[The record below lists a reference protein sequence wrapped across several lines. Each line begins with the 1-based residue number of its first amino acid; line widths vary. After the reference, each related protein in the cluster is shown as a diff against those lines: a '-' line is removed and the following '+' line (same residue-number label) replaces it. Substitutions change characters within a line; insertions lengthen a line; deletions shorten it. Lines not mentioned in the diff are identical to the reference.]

1 MLLIKN
7 ARVLGHNGVEDI
19 LIGDDGKYLEI
30 RPNIDETAVVGVQVI
45 DGKEMMAAPT
55 FVNTHMHFDKAY
67 TSLRGREDSSETL
80 EDSIRIMHDR
90 IRAYTVEDVKARA
103 LRAIRECVMYGTTKL
118 RTNVDISNLDPNL
131 VALQGVL
138 EAKEATKD
146 ICDLQ
151 VIAFPQEG
159 IFCNEGCDK
168 LMYAAMDMGCDI
180 AGGMPAAEW
189 LDEHKLRHV
198 DFVFEMAEKYG
209 VLIDM
214 HVDQSKDMFDRSLEY
229 TAWLTLQKGWAGR
242 VTGGHCTSIT
252 YQNQSHAIKVM
263 KLIKA
268 ADMNICTNTQVLAIM
283 GIDAEPRTRGVTR
296 IREMVDMGI
305 NIATAQDT
313 ICDGFHLYG
322 TGDPLDY
329 GLIGAYTGQY
339 NTPETAKLMF
349 DMLTTRSARIFEPDG
364 KYGIE
369 VGNDADLNLIDAD
382 NVQEALRTRAS
393 RPYVIRHGKVIAS
406 FERKATL
413 Y

>member
-1 MLLIKN
+1 MLLIQN
-7 ARVLGHNGVEDI
+7 ARILGHSGAEDI
-19 LIGDDGKYLEI
+19 LIGDDGRYLKI
-30 RPNIDETAVVGVQVI
+30 APRIDVSACPDAKRI
-45 DGKEMMAAPT
+45 DAGEMMAAPT

-67 TSLRGREDSSETL
+67 TSLRGREDSTETL

-90 IRAYTVEDVKARA
+90 IRQYTMEDVYQRA

-118 RTNVDISNLDPNL
+118 RTNVDISNLDPKL

-138 EAKEATKD
+138 LAKEATKD

-159 IFCNEGCDK
+159 IFRNRGTDRLLHE
-168 LMYAAMDMGCDI
+168 AMDMGCDVV
-180 AGGMPAAEW
+180 GGMPAAEW
-189 LDEHKLRHV
+189 LDDLKLRHV
-198 DFVFEMAEKYG
+198 DFVFDLAEKYG
-209 VLIDM
+209 AMIDM
-214 HVDQSKDMFDRSLEY
+214 HIDQSKDAFDRTLEY
-229 TAWLTLQKGWAGR
+229 TAWKTLERGWGGR
-242 VTGGHCTSIT
+242 VTGGHCTSIA

-263 KLIKA
+263 QLIRESG
-268 ADMNICTNTQVLAIM
+268 MNICTNTQVLAIM

-305 NIATAQDT
+305 NVATAQDT

-339 NTPETAKLMF
+339 NTPETARLVF
-349 DMLTTRSARIFEPDG
+349 DMLTTRSMKIFAPG
-364 KYGIE
+364 AAYGIAE
-369 VGNDADLNLIDAD
+369 GNDADLNIIDAD

-393 RPYVIRHGKVIAS
+393 RPYVIRHGRVIAS
-406 FERKATL
+406 FQKTATL